1 MMMEIYFDEEKCKEH
16 NYDINERY
24 QIIDNFFEDNHV
36 KKIDKG
42 VYLGTK
48 EDFVT
53 FSKANINLPRTK
65 WFRQII
71 DKMYWRVE
79 GLSPLYREDCMQSYY
94 NSISKCGLL
103 NEDTM

>member
-1 MMMEIYFDEEKCKEH
+1 MMMEIYFDGEKCKEH
-16 NYDINERY
+16 NYDINEHY
-24 QIIDNFFEDNHV
+24 QIIDKFSLRESY
-36 KKIDKG
+36 KKIDRG

-48 EDFVT
+48 DDFVV

-71 DKMYWRVE
+71 DKMYWLVG
-79 GLSPLYREDCMQSYY
+79 GLVPAYREDCMQSYY
-94 NSISKCGLL
+94 NSMRKCGLL

>member
-1 MMMEIYFDEEKCKEH
+1 M
-16 NYDINERY
+16 
-24 QIIDNFFEDNHV
+24 
-36 KKIDKG
+36 
-42 VYLGTK
+42 YLGTK

-79 GLSPLYREDCMQSYY
+79 GLSTVYREDCMQSYY
-94 NSISKCGLL
+94 NSIKTVVLL